1 NMHKSF
7 LIYLNAE
14 NWMMDESDL
23 ATRHSHIRNA
33 TRRALSFSLAGIVP
47 VRIKL
52 VSAHIVI
59 LRVKFTRPDAPGIL
73 LIATSGV
80 SAPIPTQANKNNSP
94 VQTQIE

>member
-1 NMHKSF
+1 MLELL

-33 TRRALSFSLAGIVP
+33 TRRALSFSLPGIMP
-47 VRIKL
+47 VSIKS
-52 VSAHIVI
+52 VSTHIVI
-59 LRVKFTRPDAPGIL
+59 MRIKFTRPDAPGTL

-80 SAPIPTQANKNNSP
+80 TAPLPVKANK
-94 VQTQIE
+94 

>member
-1 NMHKSF
+1 MHKLL

-23 ATRHSHIRNA
+23 AARYSHLRNA
-33 TRRALSFSLAGIVP
+33 TRRALSFSLAGIVL
-47 VRIKL
+47 VSIKS

-59 LRVKFTRPDAPGIL
+59 LRIKFTRPDAPGTL

-80 SAPIPTQANKNNSP
+80 SASIPAQANK
-94 VQTQIE
+94 